1 MRKFII
7 FRHMPDQLDDTFSR
21 TAAAIPLILQDPP
34 CLRAP
39 KIPLQKIRPVQ
50 IQQYFFIRLSENDNP
65 NPLFSEKPVQSPHF
79 ITDILSR
86 FYADRE
92 HVSGLQSRQG
102 GRALVDQQLLRH
114 YAMCSFKISLSEFIF
129 P

>member
-65 NPLFSEKPVQSPHF
+65 DPLFTEKSVQRSIIVP
-79 ITDILSR
+79 
-86 FYADRE
+86 
-92 HVSGLQSRQG
+92 
-102 GRALVDQQLLRH
+102 ALCDVLL
-114 YAMCSFKISLSEFIF
+114 
-129 P
+129 